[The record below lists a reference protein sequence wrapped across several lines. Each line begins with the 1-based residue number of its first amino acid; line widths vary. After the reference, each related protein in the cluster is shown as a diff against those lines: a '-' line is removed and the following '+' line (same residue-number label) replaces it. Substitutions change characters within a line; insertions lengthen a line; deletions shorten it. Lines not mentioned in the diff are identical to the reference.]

1 MKVFIF
7 SNDLKGLLL
16 AKKLLCDNISCS
28 IVVKPSKNL
37 DNSFRFRDMNFD
49 YGYHAIEIERNSE
62 FFELISSSGI
72 KIVKSTANR
81 NLFFNNQIF
90 KRNFSLKEIKDPEIL
105 KSNIQD
111 EKSNTLKLF
120 YNKYLL
126 TNILKSYEQNKLLKN
141 YFKTSK
147 KDFLI
152 NIEPWFVPKE
162 LKYEVL
168 CSQSYHFENYIN
180 KDRSIAYPKEGGFEE
195 FQKKLREELS
205 QIIEEGHNNK
215 KFNFCPF
222 RKIQFENN
230 PSEKNLFVYPIKLI
244 KSMKDDGINLDFVKN
259 KYLIMTIFIKKKIKV
274 AQTEILVGDNKYFID
289 RISFPEVLRKKKY
302 INYIQVEKEFTSK
315 IENKIAILK
324 MLKSTT
330 IFFNQHFEK
339 VLISDYD
346 IKFLSIN
353 RTDISKSEIIINNYI
368 KMLENKNDSLI
379 VSNRSIHYRNSV
391 DTFIELKNAVYNKI
405 KKFQTL

>member
-16 AKKLLCDNISCS
+16 AKKLLCDNISCC

-126 TNILKSYEQNKLLKN
+126 TNILKRY
-141 YFKTSK
+141 
-147 KDFLI
+147 
-152 NIEPWFVPKE
+152 
-162 LKYEVL
+162 
-168 CSQSYHFENYIN
+168 
-180 KDRSIAYPKEGGFEE
+180 
-195 FQKKLREELS
+195 
-205 QIIEEGHNNK
+205 
-215 KFNFCPF
+215 
-222 RKIQFENN
+222 
-230 PSEKNLFVYPIKLI
+230 
-244 KSMKDDGINLDFVKN
+244 
-259 KYLIMTIFIKKKIKV
+259 
-274 AQTEILVGDNKYFID
+274 
-289 RISFPEVLRKKKY
+289 
-302 INYIQVEKEFTSK
+302 
-315 IENKIAILK
+315 
-324 MLKSTT
+324 
-330 IFFNQHFEK
+330 
-339 VLISDYD
+339 
-346 IKFLSIN
+346 
-353 RTDISKSEIIINNYI
+353 
-368 KMLENKNDSLI
+368 
-379 VSNRSIHYRNSV
+379 
-391 DTFIELKNAVYNKI
+391 
-405 KKFQTL
+405 

>member
-16 AKKLLCDNISCS
+16 AKKLLSDNISCS
-28 IVVKPSKNL
+28 ILVKPSKNI
-37 DNSFRFRDMNFD
+37 DNSFKFRNMNFD
-49 YGYHAIEIERNSE
+49 YGYHALEIERNSE

-72 KIVKSTANR
+72 KIIKSMANR
-81 NLFFNNQIF
+81 NLVFNNKIF
-90 KRNFSLKEIKDPEIL
+90 KRNFSLKEIQDPKIL
-105 KSNIQD
+105 KSYSQGK
-111 EKSNTLKLF
+111 KSDTLNLF

-126 TNILKSYEQNKLLKN
+126 KKVLKSYEQNKLLKN

-168 CSQSYHFENYIN
+168 NNKSYHFENYIN
-180 KDRSIAYPKEGGFEE
+180 KDRFIAYPKVGAFEE
-195 FQKKLREELS
+195 FQKKLRKELIKI
-205 QIIEEGHNNK
+205 IIESKYNR

-222 RKIQFENN
+222 RKIQFANN
-230 PSEKNLFVYPIKLI
+230 PSEKNLFVYPINLI
-244 KSMKDDGINLDFVKN
+244 KSIKDHGINLDFIKT
-259 KYLIMTIFIKKKIKV
+259 KYLIMTFFIKKKIKV
-274 AQTEILVGDNKYFID
+274 AQTEILIGDNKYFMD
-289 RISFPEVLRKKKY
+289 RISFPEVLTKKNN
-302 INYIQVEKEFTSK
+302 INYIQVEKEFTTK
-315 IENKIAILK
+315 IKNNIAIFK

-330 IFFNQHFEK
+330 MFFKQHFQEI
-339 VLISDYD
+339 LISDYD

-353 RTDISKSEIIINNYI
+353 RTDITKSKIIVDNYI

-379 VSNRSIHYRNSV
+379 VSNRSIHYRNSA
-391 DTFIELKNAVYNKI
+391 DTFTELKKATYDKI
-405 KKFQTL
+405 SKFQNL

>member
-205 QIIEEGHNNK
+205 QIIEEGYNNK

-222 RKIQFENN
+222 RKIKFANN

-289 RISFPEVLRKKKY
+289 RISFPEVLRKKNY

-330 IFFNQHFEK
+330 IFFNQDFEK

-391 DTFIELKNAVYNKI
+391 DTFIELKKAVYNKI